1 MGYEEIIANTNTV
14 VIQMYQRVVK
24 DDTFQKMCSHKIQ
37 VNGYV
42 IPDSLGVVME
52 FLSASEFIV
61 KNTLVTP
68 LKDMVHLTTLTF
80 VKKNI

>member
-24 DDTFQKMCSHKIQ
+24 DDTFQKMCDHKIQ
-37 VNGYV
+37 VNGYET
-42 IPDSLGVVME
+42 PHSLGYAMRL
-52 FLSASEFIV
+52 LSESGFIL
-61 KNTLVTP
+61 KETIVTP

-80 VKKNI
+80 VKK